1 MKTKIATAAR
11 LFLGLIYF
19 VFGLNGFLNFLKFS
33 PPPMSEIATA
43 FVGGLMKSGYFMP
56 VLGGTQVVGGLLL
69 LVGFASPLAFVIL
82 APVTLQIFLFHFF
95 LTPGLQN
102 LGLPV
107 LMVFLHVIGAMAY
120 WPTYRSLFSKG

>member
-19 VFGLNGFLNFLKFS
+19 VFGLNGFLNFLKFP
-33 PPPMSEIATA
+33 PPPMSEAATA